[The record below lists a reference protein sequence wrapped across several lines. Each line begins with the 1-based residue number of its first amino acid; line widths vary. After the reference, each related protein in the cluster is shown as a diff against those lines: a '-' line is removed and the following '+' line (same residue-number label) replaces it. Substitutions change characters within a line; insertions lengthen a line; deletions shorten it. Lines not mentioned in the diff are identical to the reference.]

1 MYASQFARLLVAS
14 LLTMLAVLPAGAAR
28 PTIIDVNGV
37 FEDAFLTEACGF
49 PVEVSTTGKLIIRSR
64 DGREDTT
71 GANFQVTFTN
81 LESDKSV
88 TIRTSGLQR
97 ISSTDTT
104 STFSFFGGDKLVVP
118 GEGAVFIN
126 VGKFVETVTFDPETG
141 EQISIETVRK
151 GRVDEFSIERICTL
165 LDS

>member
-14 LLTMLAVLPAGAAR
+14 LLTMLAVLPAGAAP
-28 PTIIDVNGV
+28 PTIIDVNNV
-37 FEDAFLTEACGF
+37 FEDEFLTQACGF
-49 PVEVSTTGKLIIRSR
+49 PVEVSVTGKLIIRSR
-64 DGREDTT
+64 DGRQDTT

-81 LESDKSV
+81 LESGQSV

-104 STFSFFGGDKLVVP
+104 FTFSFFGGDKLVVP

-141 EQISIETVRK
+141 ELISIETVRR
-151 GRVDEFSIERICTL
+151 GRADELSPERICTL